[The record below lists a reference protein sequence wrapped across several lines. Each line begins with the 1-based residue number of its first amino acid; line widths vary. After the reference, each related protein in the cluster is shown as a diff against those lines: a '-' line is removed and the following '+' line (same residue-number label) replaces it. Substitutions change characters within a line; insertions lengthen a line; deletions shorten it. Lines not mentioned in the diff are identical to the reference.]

1 MNWTLLNENENI
13 DSLIAEEERIA
24 RETDEN
30 GFQKGIL
37 IIEQEAQT
45 RSNME

>member
-1 MNWTLLNENENI
+1 MDWTLLKDDANI
-13 DSLIAEEERIA
+13 PALVTEEARIA

-37 IIEQEAQT
+37 IIE
-45 RSNME
+45 